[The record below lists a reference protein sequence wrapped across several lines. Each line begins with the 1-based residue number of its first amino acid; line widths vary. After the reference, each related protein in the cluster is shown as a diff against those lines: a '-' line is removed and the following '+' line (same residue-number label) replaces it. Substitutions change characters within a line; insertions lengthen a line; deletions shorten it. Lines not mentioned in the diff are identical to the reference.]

1 MENKYVQCQYIVA
14 FELLLSLKK
23 FRGKVIWWRKYN
35 TIGNKK
41 VESDAKNTL
50 VSLYSISLI

>member
-1 MENKYVQCQYIVA
+1 MENKYVQCQCFA

-23 FRGKVIWWRKYN
+23 FRGKLIWWRKYN

-41 VESDAKNTL
+41 VGSDEKKLLLCDWIVL
-50 VSLYSISLI
+50 V